1 MELYYQNASFGSG
14 FSNKT
19 NMNILMIALVIALLV
34 SAWVVMMFNRLV
46 KLRNLAE
53 EAWSGISVQLK
64 RRFDLI
70 PNLVETVKGYASHEK
85 ATLEKVIQLR
95 NAAMSA
101 APGDVEQQ
109 SQVNAALSQ
118 GIRGI
123 FALAENYPDLKANQ
137 NFIEL
142 QKSLAD
148 IEDHLQN
155 SRRYYNGCVRELNT
169 SCETFPSMLI
179 ANAFG
184 FEKREYFEL
193 DNPEEAQNIKV
204 SF

>member
-1 MELYYQNASFGSG
+1 MNAIMIFGG
-14 FSNKT
+14 
-19 NMNILMIALVIALLV
+19 ILLLLLIGV
-34 SAWVVMMFNRLV
+34 VVMYNNLV

-64 RRFDLI
+64 RRYDLI

-85 ATLEKVIQLR
+85 TALENVIKLR

-101 APGDVEQQ
+101 APGDVSQQ
-109 SQVNAALSQ
+109 GQANAALSQ
-118 GIRGI
+118 GIKGI

-142 QKSLAD
+142 QKALESV
-148 IEDHLQN
+148 EDNLQN
-155 SRRYYNGCVRELNT
+155 SRRYYNGCVRNLNT
-169 SCETFPSMLI
+169 ACETFPSVLI

-184 FEKREYFEL
+184 FQKRDFFEL

>member
-1 MELYYQNASFGSG
+1 MS
-14 FSNKT
+14 
-19 NMNILMIALVIALLV
+19 ILLIFVAAAVILLMW
-34 SAWVVMMFNRLV
+34 AVMMYNRLV
-46 KLRNLAE
+46 KLRNLVE

-70 PNLVETVKGYASHEK
+70 PNLVETVKGYAGHEK
-85 ATLEKVIQLR
+85 STLENVIKLR

-101 APGDVEQQ
+101 APGDVAQQ
-109 SQVNAALSQ
+109 AQANAALSQ
-118 GIRGI
+118 GIKGI

-142 QKSLAD
+142 QNALQTV
-148 IEDHLQN
+148 EDNLQN
-155 SRRYYNGCVRELNT
+155 SRRYYNGCVRDLNT
-169 SCETFPSMLI
+169 SCETFPSVLI

-184 FEKREYFEL
+184 FEKRAFFEL
-193 DNPEEAQNIKV
+193 DSPEEAQNIKV

>member
-1 MELYYQNASFGSG
+1 MNA
-14 FSNKT
+14 
-19 NMNILMIALVIALLV
+19 ILIIAVIALLLV
-34 SAWVVMMFNRLV
+34 FGVIFMYNRLV
-46 KLRNLAE
+46 KLRNLVD

-70 PNLVETVKGYASHEK
+70 PNLVEAVKGYAGHEK
-85 ATLEKVIQLR
+85 STLENVINLR

-101 APGDVEQQ
+101 APGDVTQQ
-109 SQVNAALSQ
+109 SQANAALSQ
-118 GIRGI
+118 GIKGI

-142 QKSLAD
+142 QKALETV
-148 IEDHLQN
+148 EDNLQN
-155 SRRYYNGCVRELNT
+155 SRRYYNGSVRDLNT
-169 SCETFPSMLI
+169 SCETFPSVLI

-184 FEKREYFEL
+184 FAKRDFFEL
-193 DNPEEAQNIKV
+193 ENPEEAQNIKV

>member
-1 MELYYQNASFGSG
+1 MH
-14 FSNKT
+14 
-19 NMNILMIALVIALLV
+19 ILLIFFATALLLLG
-34 SAWVVMMFNRLV
+34 WVVMMYNRLV
-46 KLRNLAE
+46 KLRNLTE

-70 PNLVETVKGYASHEK
+70 PNLVETVKGYAGHEK
-85 ATLEKVIQLR
+85 ATLENVVKLR

-101 APGDVEQQ
+101 APGDVAQQ
-109 SQVNAALSQ
+109 AQANAALSQ
-118 GIRGI
+118 GIKGI

-142 QKSLAD
+142 QNSLET
-148 IEDHLQN
+148 IEDNLQN
-155 SRRYYNGCVRELNT
+155 SRRYYNGCVRDLNT
-169 SCETFPSMLI
+169 SCETFPSVLI
-179 ANAFG
+179 ANAFA

-193 DNPEEAQNIKV
+193 DSPEEAQNVKV

>member
-1 MELYYQNASFGSG
+1 
-14 FSNKT
+14 
-19 NMNILMIALVIALLV
+19 MNVFIIGLIIALLI
-34 SAWVVMMFNRLV
+34 SAWVVMMFNQLV

-85 ATLEKVIQLR
+85 ATLEKVIHLR

-184 FEKREYFEL
+184 FEKREFFEL

>member
-1 MELYYQNASFGSG
+1 
-14 FSNKT
+14 
-19 NMNILMIALVIALLV
+19 MNALLIFV
-34 SAWVVMMFNRLV
+34 VAAFLLAMWVVMMYNRLV
-46 KLRNLAE
+46 RLRNLVE

-70 PNLVETVKGYASHEK
+70 PNLVETVKGYAGHEK
-85 ATLEKVIQLR
+85 STLEKVIQLR

-101 APGDVEQQ
+101 APGDVVQQ
-109 SQVNAALSQ
+109 AQANAALSQ
-118 GIRGI
+118 GIKGI

-142 QKSLAD
+142 QKALET
-148 IEDHLQN
+148 IEDNLQN
-155 SRRYYNGCVRELNT
+155 SRRYYNGCVRDLNT
-169 SCETFPSMLI
+169 SCETFPSVLI

-184 FEKREYFEL
+184 FQKRDFFEQE
-193 DNPEEAQNIKV
+193 NPEEAQNIKV

>member
-1 MELYYQNASFGSG
+1 MLIFL
-14 FSNKT
+14 
-19 NMNILMIALVIALLV
+19 ILVAIVLI
-34 SAWVVMMFNRLV
+34 SAVMMYNRLV

-70 PNLVETVKGYASHEK
+70 PNLVETVKGYAGHEK
-85 ATLEKVIQLR
+85 STLENVIKLR

-101 APGDVEQQ
+101 APGDVAQQ
-109 SQVNAALSQ
+109 SQANAALSQ
-118 GIRGI
+118 GIKGI

-142 QKSLAD
+142 QNALQTV
-148 IEDHLQN
+148 EDNLQN
-155 SRRYYNGCVRELNT
+155 SRRYYNGCVRDLNT
-169 SCETFPSMLI
+169 GCQTFPSVLI

-184 FEKREYFEL
+184 FEKRAFFEL

>member
-1 MELYYQNASFGSG
+1 MVIIAITLILLIFG
-14 FSNKT
+14 
-19 NMNILMIALVIALLV
+19 
-34 SAWVVMMFNRLV
+34 VMMYNQLV
-46 KLRNLAE
+46 KLRNLVE

-70 PNLVETVKGYASHEK
+70 PNLIETVKGYATHEK
-85 ATLEKVIQLR
+85 ATLENVINLR

-101 APGDVEQQ
+101 APGDVAQQ
-109 SQVNAALSQ
+109 AQANAALSQ
-118 GIRGI
+118 GIKGI

-142 QKSLAD
+142 QNALQTV
-148 IEDHLQN
+148 EDNLQN
-155 SRRYYNGCVRELNT
+155 SRRYYNACVRDLNT
-169 SCETFPSMLI
+169 ACESFPSVLI

-184 FEKREYFEL
+184 FEKRSFFEL

>member
-1 MELYYQNASFGSG
+1 MLIFL
-14 FSNKT
+14 
-19 NMNILMIALVIALLV
+19 ILVAIVLI
-34 SAWVVMMFNRLV
+34 STVMMYNRLV

-70 PNLVETVKGYASHEK
+70 PNLVETVKGYAGHEK
-85 ATLEKVIQLR
+85 STLENVIKLR

-101 APGDVEQQ
+101 APGDVAQQ
-109 SQVNAALSQ
+109 SQANAALSQ
-118 GIRGI
+118 GIKGI

-142 QKSLAD
+142 QNALQTV
-148 IEDHLQN
+148 EDNLQN
-155 SRRYYNGCVRELNT
+155 SRRYYNGCVRDLNT
-169 SCETFPSMLI
+169 GCQTFPSVLI

-184 FEKREYFEL
+184 FEKRAFFEL